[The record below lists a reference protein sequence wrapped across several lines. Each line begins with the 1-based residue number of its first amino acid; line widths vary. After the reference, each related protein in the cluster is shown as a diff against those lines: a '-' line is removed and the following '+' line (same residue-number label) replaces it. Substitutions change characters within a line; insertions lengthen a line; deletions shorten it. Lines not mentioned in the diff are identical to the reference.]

1 MKVDITN
8 FNSKRILHG
17 HQEWYWDKECN
28 ILWHRGKW
36 INGKCIGYE
45 EYHTDNDAHTY
56 SEASFYIR

>member
-45 EYHTDNDAHTY
+45 EYHSD
-56 SEASFYIR
+56 SKKK